1 MLRDWCRLRFSL
13 MIPGAKACGINIFV
27 KCLKACA
34 KKLKRPKKRPR
45 AVTKNKQQQQQQQ
58 QQQTSFHDKHF
69 SPCLSLSLPIFSLSP
84 NSQSLD

>member
-1 MLRDWCRLRFSL
+1 

-58 QQQTSFHDKHF
+58 QQTSFHDKHF
-69 SPCLSLSLPIFSLSP
+69 SPCLSLSLLFFSLSP
-84 NSQSLD
+84 HSHSLD